1 MQWKAEGQ
9 NPRKA
14 NEAVNLVLEFS
25 GEGNL
30 GLISAP
36 DISWPAD
43 LEVFDPD
50 IQDRIRTTVE
60 GQRGKRTFTYLI
72 IPRAEG
78 EFELGLPD
86 LSYFDHALDRHQ
98 RLSVPPSTLVVEGN
112 AQEDSPA
119 FGFNSKSDVTILTR
133 DVRFIR
139 TETELRPLTSRFFGG
154 PLHML
159 FGSCLPWACCW
170 PSRPTDGKEQGER
183 NPKQA
188 RTKAATAQLKR
199 TLSEAKKGEGLDDLG
214 RAVHEYLQAEL
225 DLQQSSAGRDAYAL
239 SLEQRGMSP
248 LREEWLSIVDAVDR
262 GTFCSRV
269 RQSPAIWRT
278 GSTRR

>member
-1 MQWKAEGQ
+1 M
-9 NPRKA
+9 
-14 NEAVNLVLEFS
+14 
-25 GEGNL
+25 
-30 GLISAP
+30 
-36 DISWPAD
+36 
-43 LEVFDPD
+43 
-50 IQDRIRTTVE
+50 E
-60 GQRGKRTFTYLI
+60 GQRGKVRTFTYLI

-159 FGSCLPWACCW
+159 LWVLPPWACCW
-170 PSRPTDGKEQGER
+170 PSRPTDGR
-183 NPKQA
+183 N
-188 RTKAATAQLKR
+188 
-199 TLSEAKKGEGLDDLG
+199 
-214 RAVHEYLQAEL
+214 RAN
-225 DLQQSSAGRDAYAL
+225 
-239 SLEQRGMSP
+239 
-248 LREEWLSIVDAVDR
+248 
-262 GTFCSRV
+262 
-269 RQSPAIWRT
+269 AIP
-278 GSTRR
+278 SKPEPRRPPPN